1 MMQCF
6 QKQPIVTLGAASRQR
21 HAERSSSRH
30 CRGHADRPRQ
40 SINHIE
46 SQRGILNHV
55 PESIVPT
62 AQENIM
68 ANTELPARLKDHAG
82 PGGLG
87 VGDLEVPR
95 LKLLQASSPELA
107 EFNNA
112 RQGEFW
118 HSLIDERIGS
128 TVRICPIYINW
139 RFILW
144 RPREAGGGILARAD
158 DGKHW
163 MPADS
168 EFTVKLKS
176 GHEVTWRTARTVAA
190 SGLNKRGSYDPG
202 DPDSPPAVTRMY
214 SIVCSFPDRQ
224 DWPPAVVI
232 LQRTAIK
239 VATKLI
245 GQLKVLRAPSFG
257 VILEMASFKDKSPSG
272 EFYNYA
278 FEIDGP
284 VEDKLFYGKNFAQYR
299 FFIEQGLKVKDLE
312 GAQED

>member
-1 MMQCF
+1 MY
-6 QKQPIVTLGAASRQR
+6 
-21 HAERSSSRH
+21 RS
-30 CRGHADRPRQ
+30 Q
-40 SINHIE
+40 F
-46 SQRGILNHV
+46 
-55 PESIVPT
+55 VPT
-62 AQENIM
+62 AQENTM
-68 ANTELPARLKDHAG
+68 DKTQFPALLKDHGG

-87 VGDLEVPR
+87 VGDVEVPR

-118 HSLIDERIGS
+118 HSLIDQRLGS

-139 RFILW
+139 CFFLW

-163 MPADS
+163 TPADS

-176 GHEVTWRTARTVAA
+176 GHEVTWRTARTVTA
-190 SGLNKRGSYDPG
+190 SGLNKRGSYDPS
-202 DPDSPPAVTRMY
+202 DPNSPPAATRMY
-214 SIVCSFPDRQ
+214 SIVCSFPDRR
-224 DWPPAVVI
+224 DLPPAVVT
-232 LQRTAIK
+232 LQRPANK

-278 FEIDGP
+278 FEIAGP
-284 VEDKLFYGKNFAQYR
+284 VEDKAFYGRNFAQYR
-299 FFIEQGLKVKDLE
+299 ALIEKGLKVKDLE